1 MTPSDLDKRFDDLIA
16 KLTQRNK
23 EVQEKKQSGP
33 WGWVVGVVLA
43 LVSLVGIGVAMYL
56 ASRRAKELA
65 KAKTQIEQDKVDQD
79 ARAHKA
85 KKVTLLQDRNALM
98 DDLKKR
104 ERAIQDRER
113 ALKQA
118 ERDHAERKKKLE
130 GLKAWGEINEA

>member
-1 MTPSDLDKRFDDLIA
+1 
-16 KLTQRNK
+16 
-23 EVQEKKQSGP
+23 
-33 WGWVVGVVLA
+33 VGVVLA